1 MRLTWI
7 TTLKTLLVISCLLSF
22 VLLLGFFNESKPRIL
37 VLHSGAEQS
46 PWVQQVD
53 RGMRAALEA
62 NRRPVTVEWIY
73 MGVTAPAAG
82 RAAGPA
88 QAEAHRAIARED
100 PAVLIAVDDEANEL
114 VARDYV
120 GRQEPRILYV
130 ALDRPPADYGYSGA
144 PNVSG
149 IAERLPFTGVRDAI
163 TTLFPGRRPT
173 VSIIGVD
180 SITGRAEMAQVRAF
194 DWGPVELMSTQ
205 LVATGSAW
213 RDSVSAASDSDVL
226 VVLSCQDLP
235 DGDGAV
241 FTAADAAQWTQDN
254 AKPLPIGTQVDFVAN
269 GGALSFSP
277 PPDDNGRKAVQLAL
291 DWLDARQTPGPPAP
305 VESAHFEV
313 ALRQGAL
320 AERGVTLPAIY
331 LEAARENGNL
341 F

>member
-1 MRLTWI
+1 MR
-7 TTLKTLLVISCLLSF
+7 LKTLLVISCLLSF

-73 MGVTAPAAG
+73 MDVTAPAAG
-82 RAAGPA
+82 RSTGPA

-194 DWGPVELMSTQ
+194 DWGPAELTSTQ
-205 LVATGSAW
+205 LVATGRAW
-213 RDSVSAASDSDVL
+213 RDSVSAARDSDVL

-254 AKPLPIGTQVDFVAN
+254 AKPLPIGTQVDFVVN
-269 GGALSFSP
+269 GGALSFAP
-277 PPDDNGRKAVQLAL
+277 PPDDNGRKAIQLAL
-291 DWLDARQTPGPPAP
+291 DWLDARQTPGPPTP

>member
-1 MRLTWI
+1 MRL
-7 TTLKTLLVISCLLSF
+7 KKLLVIGCLLSF

-37 VLHSGAEQS
+37 VLHSGSEQS

-62 NRRPVTVEWIY
+62 NRRPVTVEWMY
-73 MGVTAPAAG
+73 MDVTAPDAG
-82 RAAGPA
+82 RPAGPA
-88 QAEAHRAIARED
+88 QAQARRAIARED
-100 PAVLIAVDDEANEL
+100 PAIVIAVDDEANEL

-120 GRQEPRILYV
+120 GRQDPRILYL
-130 ALDRPPADYGYSGA
+130 ALDRPPADYGYVGV

-149 IAERLPFTGVRDAI
+149 IAERLPFNGVRDAI

-180 SITGRAEMAQVRAF
+180 SITGRAEMAQVQSF
-194 DWGPVELMSTQ
+194 DWGPVELTSTR
-205 LVATGSAW
+205 LVATGGAW
-213 RDSVSAASDSDVL
+213 RDSVAAARDSDVL

-235 DGDGAV
+235 DGGDAV
-241 FTAADAAQWTQDN
+241 FTAANAAQWTQDN
-254 AKPLPIGTQVDFVAN
+254 AKPLPIGTQVDFVVN

-277 PPDDNGRKAVQLAL
+277 PPDDNGRSAIQLAL
-291 DWLDARQTPGPPAP
+291 DWLDARQTPGPPPP

-320 AERGVTLPAIY
+320 ARRGFALPGIY

>member
-1 MRLTWI
+1 MRRMW
-7 TTLKTLLVISCLLSF
+7 KTLLVISCMLSF

-62 NRRPVTVEWIY
+62 NRRPVTVEWMY
-73 MGVTAPAAG
+73 MDVAAPKAG

-88 QAEAHRAIARED
+88 QAQARRAIARED
-100 PAVLIAVDDEANEL
+100 PAIVIAVDDEANEL

-120 GRQEPRILYV
+120 GRQDPRVLYV
-130 ALDRPPADYGYSGA
+130 ALDRPPADYGYVGA

-149 IAERLPFTGVRDAI
+149 IAERLPFNGVRDAV

-180 SITGRAEMAQVRAF
+180 SITGRAELAQVQSF
-194 DWGPVELMSTQ
+194 DWGPVVLKSTQ
-205 LVATGSAW
+205 LVTTGSAW
-213 RDSVSAASDSDVL
+213 RDAVAAAGDSDVL

-235 DGDGAV
+235 DGGDAV
-241 FTAADAAQWTQDN
+241 FTAANAAQWTQDH
-254 AKPLPIGTQVDFVAN
+254 AKPLPIGTQVDFVVN

-277 PPDDNGRKAVQLAL
+277 PPDDNGRNAIQLAL
-291 DWLDARQTPGPPAP
+291 DWLDARQTPGPPPP

-320 AERGVTLPAIY
+320 AGRGVALPAIY